1 MSFWERMQ
9 QVIDQGIETSKDVLN
24 KAKEKAKDLGEMGIL
39 KYDIM
44 KLEKQAER
52 DFLLLGSKV
61 FELFVEKKEE
71 TIQRDNEDINDV
83 IDDIISIQKKIDE
96 KEEELKNI

>member
-1 MSFWERMQ
+1 MKFWERMQ
-9 QVIDQGIETSKDVLN
+9 QVIDQGVETSKDVLN

-44 KLEKQAER
+44 KLEKHAER

-61 FELFVEKKEE
+61 FELLVEKKEE
-71 TIQRDNEDINDV
+71 TIQKDNEEIKKL
-83 IDDIISIQKKIDE
+83 IDEILEIQKKIDE
-96 KEEELKNI
+96 KEEEIKNI

>member
-9 QVIDQGIETSKDVLN
+9 KVIDQGVETSKDVLM

-44 KLEKQAER
+44 KLEKQAEK

-61 FELFVEKKEE
+61 FELIVEKNEE
-71 TIQRDNEDINDV
+71 TIQKDNEDIKKI
-83 IDDIISIQKKIDE
+83 IDEILDIQKKIDE